1 MWEYD
6 SLRWLLLLCVGA
18 GGEEGSC
25 SQSAVLELWSPALPG
40 HWTLW
45 LHSVQSWWSSSQHHP
60 AQGTRGPPAS
70 QTSQHLQ
77 HNLQFRETGLGCH
90 PAAFMLCNFY
100 TGWLAGQWTIFP
112 SLSSQSI
119 ATFTVNWYEVKCVNF
134 SASLPAVIT
143 GVNMNMKLM
152 LFVVISVFIMRLT
165 ETNVN
170 WDVKYVH
177 LKLQG
182 VSQAQQD

>member
-1 MWEYD
+1 MTVYGD
-6 SLRWLLLLCVGA
+6 CCCCVWGL
-18 GGEEGSC
+18 EGRRAA
-25 SQSAVLELWSPALPG
+25 AVRVPCWSSGALPYLATG
-40 HWTLW
+40 HCGSTQYSLGD
-45 LHSVQSWWSSSQHHP
+45 HPVNITQHRVP
-60 AQGTRGPPAS
+60 GAPAS

-182 VSQAQQD
+182 VSPAQQDWG